1 MEITSTVLGLV
12 KYNNGFFKSPQQA
25 SFLISQMNQ
34 LDGCIGHTS
43 SGYHSCPL
51 FAQWDNRGITKIIKH
66 SNTKDG
72 RKEIIT
78 FERAEEGR
86 LSSLQVKEI
95 DTLKRKLKKMEKEL
109 NERKVSFENGSYNG
123 SGDVNTYT
131 SLTIDLYNK
140 NVLKEQEHISRLKS
154 LIAQKEKGL

>member
-25 SFLISQMNQ
+25 SYLISQMNQ

-51 FAQWDNRGITKIIKH
+51 FAEWDKQGIVRIIKH
-66 SNTKDG
+66 TNTKDG
-72 RKEIIT
+72 RRDVVT
-78 FERAEEGR
+78 FERKEEGR
-86 LSSLQVKEI
+86 LSSVEVKEI
-95 DTLKRKLKKMEKEL
+95 TTLKRKLKKMEKDL
-109 NERKVSFENGSYNG
+109 DERKESFKNGSYNG
-123 SGDVNTYT
+123 SGDVSTY
-131 SLTIDLYNK
+131 SSNMIDLYNR
-140 NVLKEQEHISRLKS
+140 NILKDEEHISRLKA